1 MSGFLHGVEVLEIDT
16 GPRPIRTISTGVI
29 GIVGTAPAAD
39 ADAFP
44 LNTPVLIAGSRS
56 EAAKLDMTADGTGGG
71 TLPGALDGIFDQI
84 GAVVIAV
91 RVEEGADD
99 TETLANMIGGVNA
112 TTGQFEGVHALLG
125 AESVVGHA
133 PRILCA
139 PGWTHQRLED
149 SGNPGTYLANP
160 VVAEL
165 EGIADRIGAV
175 IIADGPNTT
184 DAAAQAYAGDWGTSG
199 RIYVVDPWV
208 KVLGSDGT
216 PVDQPASARVAGV
229 IARTDNDRGFWVSPS
244 NQGIFGIIG
253 TSRPVDFKL
262 GDKASRANLLNENDV
277 ATIIRQD
284 GYRLWGNRV
293 PTADPKWQFLCV
305 RRTADV
311 LNESIQRAH
320 MWAVDRAI
328 TKTYMD
334 DVVEGVN
341 GFIATLIAQGA
352 LLGGSCWADPDLN
365 TPTSIQNGQVWFNFD
380 FTPPYPAERVTFR
393 SHLTNEYI
401 AEALG

>member
-1 MSGFLHGVEVLEIDT
+1 MAGFLHGVEVLEIDS

-29 GIVGTAPAAD
+29 GIVGTAPGAD

-44 LNTPVLIAGSRS
+44 LDTPVLIAGSRR
-56 EAAKLDMTADGTGGG
+56 EAARLDTTEDGTGGG
-71 TLPGALDGIFDQI
+71 TLPGALDGIMDQA
-84 GAVVIAV
+84 GAVVICV
-91 RVEEGADD
+91 RVEEGADEG
-99 TETLANMIGGVNA
+99 ETLANIIGGVNA
-112 TTGQFEGVHALLG
+112 NTGQLEGVHALVG

-139 PGWTHQRLED
+139 PGWTHQRPED
-149 SGNPGTYLANP
+149 EGNPGTYFANP

-165 EGIADRIGAV
+165 EGLADRMAAV
-175 IIADGPNTT
+175 VIADGPNTT
-184 DAAAQAYAGDWGTSG
+184 DAAAQLYAGDWGTTS

-208 KVLGSDGT
+208 KVLNTAGDI
-216 PVDQPASARVAGV
+216 VDQPASARVAGV
-229 IARTDNDRGFWVSPS
+229 IARTDNDQGFWVSPS
-244 NQGIFGIIG
+244 NKGIFGIIG

-262 GDKASRANLLNENDV
+262 GDISSRANLLNENDV

-293 PTADPKWQFLCV
+293 PTSDPKWQFLCV

-320 MWAVDRAI
+320 LWAVDRGI
-328 TKTYMD
+328 TKTYLE

-341 GFIATLIAQGA
+341 GFIANLVAQGA
-352 LLGGSCWADPDLN
+352 LLGGECWADPDLN
-365 TPTSIQNGQVWFNFD
+365 NAASIQNGQVWFNFD
-380 FTPPYPAERVTFR
+380 FTPVYPAERVTFR
-393 SHLTNEYI
+393 SHLVNDYI
-401 AEALG
+401 SEALA

>member
-1 MSGFLHGVEVLEIDT
+1 MAGFLHGVEVLEIDS

-29 GIVGTAPAAD
+29 GIVGTAPDAD

-44 LNTPVLIAGSRS
+44 FDTPVLIAGSRR
-56 EAAKLDMTADGTGGG
+56 EAARLDTTGDGTGGG
-71 TLPGALDGIFDQI
+71 TLPGALDGIMDQA
-84 GAVVIAV
+84 GAVVICV
-91 RVEEGADD
+91 RVEEGADEG
-99 TETLANMIGGVNA
+99 ETLANIIGGVNA
-112 TTGQFEGVHALLG
+112 NTGQLEGVHALVG

-139 PGWTHQRLED
+139 PGWTHQRPED
-149 SGNPGTYLANP
+149 EGNPGTYFANP

-165 EGIADRIGAV
+165 EGLADRMAAV
-175 IIADGPNTT
+175 VIADGPNTT
-184 DAAAQAYAGDWGTSG
+184 DAAAQLYAGDWGTSS

-208 KVLGSDGT
+208 KVLNAAGDI
-216 PVDQPASARVAGV
+216 VDQPASARVAGV
-229 IARTDNDRGFWVSPS
+229 IARTDNDEGFWVSPS
-244 NQGIFGIIG
+244 NKGIFGIIG

-262 GDKASRANLLNENDV
+262 GDISSRANLLNENDV

-293 PTADPKWQFLCV
+293 PTSDPKWQFLCV

-320 MWAVDRAI
+320 LWAVDRGI
-328 TKTYMD
+328 TKTYLE

-341 GFIATLIAQGA
+341 GFIANLVAQGA
-352 LLGGSCWADPDLN
+352 LLGGECWADPDLN
-365 TPTSIQNGQVWFNFD
+365 NAASIQNGQVWFNFD
-380 FTPPYPAERVTFR
+380 FTPVYPAERVTFR
-393 SHLTNEYI
+393 SHLVNDYI
-401 AEALG
+401 SEALA

>member
-1 MSGFLHGVEVLEIDT
+1 MAGFLHGVEVLEIDT

-29 GIVGTAPAAD
+29 GIVGTAPGAD

-44 LNTPVLIAGSRS
+44 LDTPVLIAGSRR
-56 EAAKLDMTADGTGGG
+56 EAARLDTTEDGTGGG
-71 TLPGALDGIFDQI
+71 TLPGALDGIMDQA
-84 GAVVIAV
+84 GAVVICV
-91 RVEEGADD
+91 RVEEGADEG
-99 TETLANMIGGVNA
+99 ETLANIIGGVNA
-112 TTGQFEGVHALLG
+112 NTGQLEGVHALVG

-139 PGWTHQRLED
+139 PGWTHQRPED
-149 SGNPGTYLANP
+149 EGNPGTYFANP

-165 EGIADRIGAV
+165 EGLADRMAAV
-175 IIADGPNTT
+175 VIVDGPNTT
-184 DAAAQAYAGDWGTSG
+184 DAAAQLYASDWGTSS

-208 KVLGSDGT
+208 KVLNAAGDI
-216 PVDQPASARVAGV
+216 VDQPASARVAGV
-229 IARTDNDRGFWVSPS
+229 IARTDNDQGFWVSPS
-244 NQGIFGIIG
+244 NKGIFGIIG

-262 GDKASRANLLNENDV
+262 GDISSRANLLNENDV

-293 PTADPKWQFLCV
+293 PTSDPKWQFLCV

-320 MWAVDRAI
+320 LWAVDRGI
-328 TKTYMD
+328 TKTYLE

-341 GFIATLIAQGA
+341 GFIANLVAQGA
-352 LLGGSCWADPDLN
+352 LLGGECWADPDLN
-365 TPTSIQNGQVWFNFD
+365 NAASIQNGQVWFNFD
-380 FTPPYPAERVTFR
+380 FTPVYPAERVTFR
-393 SHLTNEYI
+393 SHLVNDYI
-401 AEALG
+401 SEALA

>member
-1 MSGFLHGVEVLEIDT
+1 MSGFNHGVEVLEIDS

-39 ADAFP
+39 PAAFP
-44 LNTPVLIAGSRS
+44 LNTPVLIAGSRA
-56 EAAKLDMTADGTGGG
+56 EAAKLDTTADRTGGG
-71 TLPGALDGIFDQI
+71 TLPGALDGVFDQI

-91 RVEEGADD
+91 RVEEGADEA
-99 TETLANMIGGVNA
+99 ETLANMVGGVNA
-112 TTGQFEGVHALLG
+112 TNGQYEGVHALLG
-125 AESVVGHA
+125 AESVVGFA

-149 SGNPGTYLANP
+149 AGNPGTYLANP

-165 EGIADRIGAV
+165 EGIADRMAAV

-184 DAAAQAYAGDWGTSG
+184 DAAAQAYAGDWGTTG
-199 RIYVVDPWV
+199 RVYVVDPWV
-208 KVLGSDGT
+208 KVLAADGSI
-216 PVDQPASARVAGV
+216 VDEPASARVAGV
-229 IARTDNDRGFWVSPS
+229 IARTDNDQGFWVSPS
-244 NQGIFGIIG
+244 NKGIFGILG
-253 TSRPVDFKL
+253 TSRPIDFKL
-262 GDKASRANLLNENDV
+262 GDRASRANLLNENNV

-284 GYRLWGNRV
+284 GYRLWGNRA
-293 PTADPKWQFLCV
+293 PTADPKWQFLCT

-320 MWAVDRAI
+320 LWAVDRAI

-341 GFIATLIAQGA
+341 GFIANLVAQGA
-352 LLGGSCWADPDLN
+352 LLGGRCWADPDLN

>member
-1 MSGFLHGVEVLEIDT
+1 MSGFLHGVEVIEIDS
-16 GPRPIRTISTGVI
+16 GPRPIQTISTGVI
-29 GIVGTAPAAD
+29 GIVGTAPGANAA
-39 ADAFP
+39 AFP
-44 LNTPVLIAGSRS
+44 LNTPVLIAGSRA
-56 EAAKLDMTADGTGGG
+56 EAAKLDATADGTGGG
-71 TLPGALDGIFDQI
+71 TLPAALDGIFDQI

-91 RVEEGADD
+91 RVEEGAD
-99 TETLANMIGGVNA
+99 EAATLANVIGGVNSA
-112 TTGQFEGVHALLG
+112 DGQLEGVHALVG

-139 PGWTHQRLED
+139 PGFTHQKPN
-149 SGNPGTYLANP
+149 GNANP

-165 EGIADRIGAV
+165 EGLADRIGAV

-184 DAAAQAYAGDWGTSG
+184 DAAAQTYAGDWGTSG

-208 KVLGSDGT
+208 KVLNSSGD
-216 PVDQPASARVAGV
+216 VVVEPASARVAGV
-229 IARTDNDRGFWVSPS
+229 IARTDNDVGFWVSPS
-244 NQGIFGIIG
+244 NKGVFGIIG
-253 TSRPVDFKL
+253 TARPVDFKL
-262 GDKASRANLLNENDV
+262 GDKSSRANLLNENDV

-284 GYRLWGNRV
+284 GFRLWGNRV

-328 TKTYMD
+328 TRTYIE
-334 DVVEGVN
+334 DVTEGVN
-341 GFIATLIAQGA
+341 AFIAGLVAQGA
-352 LLGGSCWADPDLN
+352 LLGGECWADPDLN
-365 TPTSIQNGQVWFNFD
+365 TPASIQNGQVWFNFD
-380 FTPPYPAERVTFR
+380 FTPPYPAERITFR

-401 AEALG
+401 SEALG

>member
-284 GYRLWGNRV
+284 GYRL
-293 PTADPKWQFLCV
+293 
-305 RRTADV
+305 
-311 LNESIQRAH
+311 
-320 MWAVDRAI
+320 
-328 TKTYMD
+328 
-334 DVVEGVN
+334 
-341 GFIATLIAQGA
+341 
-352 LLGGSCWADPDLN
+352 
-365 TPTSIQNGQVWFNFD
+365 
-380 FTPPYPAERVTFR
+380 
-393 SHLTNEYI
+393 
-401 AEALG
+401 